1 MKKIIL
7 IMIAIASTFSLQAQ
21 TSGGPDVY
29 GNIWRDS
36 NDPNG
41 PSFNWI
47 DITNSPNT
55 VEISGLAD
63 DNIVGPFFLPSPFQ
77 FYWYTVDRF
86 WIGSNGYLIFQNA
99 SFAHPFPIIPTPDPT
114 KNNFLGA
121 MMTDLTFD
129 KTGPAVGNPASCYYW
144 TSTAQDSV
152 IITWDSVPFWKS
164 GTPSYTGEN
173 TFQIIMN
180 YADSTITFQ
189 YLTQTGVSVSTT
201 SFVSVGIEN
210 VSGNDGLMWN
220 QNLYPP
226 VQYAIKFYPPA
237 VTTQQITDV
246 GTSFAGNPE
255 TAALFIS
262 KNAAGA
268 YVLNSEVVNTGNTVV
283 APFNVSG
290 LVRDSPGNN
299 VMVSNT
305 TLTDTLQPGQSQ
317 LLNMANPFIP
327 INSGTFRFINTTT
340 LSGDLTAS
348 NNIKTQELQVVD
360 TTLNEIL
367 LAYDNGVAAATGI
380 SWNGG
385 DGGCANYFI
394 PPFYPCDISKV
405 ATLIVADPNAVGSTM
420 KVYADDGPNKLPG
433 TLLDSIFVASGTF
446 TTGVYSTS
454 VLNQLVRI
462 DSGGFYVLW
471 GMGGDGVSLGQ
482 DQVAPFSNRTFEVL
496 GGTPSEYRYR
506 DIEDLMIRAT
516 IQRVGVGINEETAA
530 EGIGQFYP
538 NPASDKAFI
547 NIDASLIKSD
557 ELFVQLFDIQGKLV
571 AGERFTVQNGQLEV
585 SLSQL
590 ETGIYTA
597 RFSTGKSEYSRK
609 LNVVK

>member
-1 MKKIIL
+1 
-7 IMIAIASTFSLQAQ
+7 
-21 TSGGPDVY
+21 
-29 GNIWRDS
+29 
-36 NDPNG
+36 
-41 PSFNWI
+41 
-47 DITNSPNT
+47 
-55 VEISGLAD
+55 
-63 DNIVGPFFLPSPFQ
+63 
-77 FYWYTVDRF
+77 
-86 WIGSNGYLIFQNA
+86 
-99 SFAHPFPIIPTPDPT
+99 
-114 KNNFLGA
+114 
-121 MMTDLTFD
+121 
-129 KTGPAVGNPASCYYW
+129 
-144 TSTAQDSV
+144 
-152 IITWDSVPFWKS
+152 
-164 GTPSYTGEN
+164 
-173 TFQIIMN
+173 
-180 YADSTITFQ
+180 
-189 YLTQTGVSVSTT
+189 
-201 SFVSVGIEN
+201 
-210 VSGNDGLMWN
+210 
-220 QNLYPP
+220 
-226 VQYAIKFYPPA
+226 
-237 VTTQQITDV
+237 
-246 GTSFAGNPE
+246 
-255 TAALFIS
+255 
-262 KNAAGA
+262 
-268 YVLNSEVVNTGNTVV
+268 
-283 APFNVSG
+283 
-290 LVRDSPGNN
+290 
-299 VMVSNT
+299 
-305 TLTDTLQPGQSQ
+305 
-317 LLNMANPFIP
+317 MANPFIP
-327 INSGTFRFINTTT
+327 VNSGTFRFINTTT
-340 LSGDLTAS
+340 LPGDAAAS

-367 LAYDNGVAAATGI
+367 LSYDNGVAAATGI

-405 ATLIVADPNAVGSTM
+405 ATLIVADPNGVGYTM